1 MVLGPRG
8 LRLPLSRASKQ
19 QLGCRVVWLG
29 ACLAAGLGLVW
40 LPREKAVHAA
50 AALDTALRGEM
61 AVSEYRRVLGF
72 LVSLLFMMGGN
83 KGLLHHI
90 FRPVR
95 PGEEIDSGPATLVF
109 VDECMRPGVP
119 STSTTDD
126 PSTQGKIWLMCV
138 SSLESRKHG
147 APSEASSSSTK

>member
-1 MVLGPRG
+1 M
-8 LRLPLSRASKQ
+8 
-19 QLGCRVVWLG
+19 WLG

-72 LVSLLFMMGGN
+72 LVSLLFMMGGD

-109 VDECMRPGVP
+109 VDECMRPVLTRWRALVLGTPGLLLRHHPPPVLARRRKA
-119 STSTTDD
+119 
-126 PSTQGKIWLMCV
+126 G
-138 SSLESRKHG
+138 SSARPK
-147 APSEASSSSTK
+147 EAASFDGTPTV